1 MVIAAQLFLAY
12 LIPEI
17 LAGLNYNDATN
28 TQGEYLGYYDT
39 DIKNTWPPDYD
50 YFYDWHLDAMQES
63 VLPTCWDILFNHRHC
78 NVLGNYSGIDLLH
91 GQKDGIALGY
101 VVVVV

>member
-1 MVIAAQLFLAY
+1 MFLAY

-39 DIKNTWPPDYD
+39 DIKNTWPLDYD
-50 YFYDWHLDAMQES
+50 YFYDWHLDAMQEAS
-63 VLPTCWDILFNHRHC
+63 YQPV
-78 NVLGNYSGIDLLH
+78 GIFYLII
-91 GQKDGIALGY
+91 GIAMFL
-101 VVVVV
+101 VITPV